1 MVEYWIAGILDFYS
15 IIPTFH
21 YSMASLRFMQYENGV
36 IFERSLVWR

>member
-21 YSMASLRFMQYENGV
+21 CSMVSLRFMRYENGV
-36 IFERSLVWR
+36 IFEGGLIWR